1 MLGNLDLWGTRLIL
15 LKGWRQMTI
24 PGLVAHP
31 VDRRKQ
37 MSFCSIVAF
46 ILFLNYVVDVL
57 GV

>member
-1 MLGNLDLWGTRLIL
+1 
-15 LKGWRQMTI
+15 MTI